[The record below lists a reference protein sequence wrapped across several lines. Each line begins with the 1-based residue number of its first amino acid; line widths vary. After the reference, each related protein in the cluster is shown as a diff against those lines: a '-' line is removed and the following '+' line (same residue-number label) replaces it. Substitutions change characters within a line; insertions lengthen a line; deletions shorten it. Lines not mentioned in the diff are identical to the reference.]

1 MVRVERHALL
11 IHVGDRDGDRLTG
24 RLFQFE
30 PLPDRRTH
38 ARGQLGAIDGQD
50 PVVPTLAVGLFG
62 GDLDLLGFVP
72 PRIEARLGT
81 TGVMDPTMVELQ
93 EKTRSYAMDTP
104 HLEPKMVQMMLFG
117 MLLMAG
123 NDAAQTH
130 CIAARRCGASWEE
143 LQATINLCFLFRGLP
158 AANRGAHMLAS
169 VAAREAEQADGSTNE
184 Q

>member
-1 MVRVERHALL
+1 MSSPRLDLES
-11 IHVGDRDGDRLTG
+11 VGQAMGLTG
-24 RLFQFE
+24 AAQQ
-30 PLPDRRTH
+30 DAINTH
-38 ARGQLGAIDGQD
+38 KQ
-50 PVVPTLAVGLFG
+50 PY
-62 GDLDLLGFVP
+62 LDLLGFVP
-72 PRIEARLGT
+72 PRIEARFGT

-93 EKTRSYAMDTP
+93 EKIRSYALETP
-104 HLEPKMVQMMLFG
+104 HLEPKMVQIILFG

-169 VAAREAEQADGSTNE
+169 VAARETERANHSSDEQ
-184 Q
+184 

>member
-1 MVRVERHALL
+1 MSSSRIDLDTVAQAMGLASTAQK
-11 IHVGDRDGDRLTG
+11 D
-24 RLFQFE
+24 
-30 PLPDRRTH
+30 
-38 ARGQLGAIDGQD
+38 AISAHQQ
-50 PVVPTLAVGLFG
+50 PY
-62 GDLDLLGFVP
+62 LDLLGFVP
-72 PRIEARLGT
+72 PRIEARFAT
-81 TGVMDPTMVELQ
+81 TGVLDPTMVELQ
-93 EKTRSYAMDTP
+93 EKSRSYAIDTP
-104 HLEPKMVQMMLFG
+104 HLEPKMVQVILFG

-169 VAAREAEQADGSTNE
+169 VAAREAEQVADSANK

>member
-1 MVRVERHALL
+1 MSSP
-11 IHVGDRDGDRLTG
+11 RLD
-24 RLFQFE
+24 L
-30 PLPDRRTH
+30 D
-38 ARGQLGAIDGQD
+38 
-50 PVVPTLAVGLFG
+50 AVGQAMGLANTAQRSAISAYQQPY
-62 GDLDLLGFVP
+62 LDLLGFVP
-72 PRIEARLGT
+72 PRIEARLCT

-169 VAAREAEQADGSTNE
+169 VAAREAEQADGSANE